1 MKKTLCFVCAFF
13 LILCVLPYGQKANAI
28 QENRADYS
36 NTPRNDVPEEYTWRI
51 EDLFET
57 KEAWDGEKERIFSA
71 IDKIDELASGWTS
84 SAVRMLDLYKL
95 LDEIGMGSEKLS
107 AYARHQSNMDLANPL
122 YRQMIG
128 ELDSRL
134 IQLRAKLSFMQ
145 DDILKLGEQKFAAY
159 LESEPELEPY
169 AFEVQDILRQKDHI
183 LPSDQQKIVSMTGL
197 FSGVPSQASGVL
209 NNLDI
214 PNPKVTLSTGEEI
227 ILNYP
232 TYSRLRS
239 AKNPEDRQLVMDTF
253 WANLKKYENTFAV
266 LVDGAM
272 KNHLFHARFRHFE
285 NTLAARLSDNNI
297 DQAVYHMLIKMT
309 RKNLDIMFRYLLLKK
324 EMLGLETFNYVDMY
338 ASAVKSIDK
347 VYGWDEAKTIILE
360 ALKPLGP
367 EYVAVLEDAFTN
379 RWIDRF
385 PNRGKQSGAYSS
397 GIFGVHPFV
406 KMNYTGN
413 FSNVSTLAHELGHA
427 LHSYLS
433 NKKQP
438 FSLASYSTFLAEIA
452 ATFNEH
458 LLVDYLI
465 RNESNDM
472 FRLFILDNYL
482 NGIKGTV
489 YRQTHFAEYELA
501 MHQYV
506 ESGQT
511 LTAQW
516 LNDKYLETTRGYYG
530 HDKGIVYV
538 DDYIQNEWSVVPHFF
553 LNYYVYAYAT
563 GMIASSALTEMV
575 LSEGDKGREKYL
587 EFLSAG
593 GSDYPL
599 EILKRAGVDMTRP
612 EPYEAAFKR
621 FGAIVSEM
629 EGLVKKLKAA
639 NGN

>member
-1 MKKTLCFVCAFF
+1 LQTSGA
-13 LILCVLPYGQKANAI
+13 
-28 QENRADYS
+28 QEKLTDYS
-36 NTPRNDVPEEYTWRI
+36 NTPRKDVPVEFTWRI

-57 KEAWDGEKERIFSA
+57 KEDWDREKERIFSL
-71 IDKIDELASGWTS
+71 IDKIDELAPGWTS
-84 SAVRMLDLYKL
+84 SPARMLALYKL
-95 LDEIGMGSEKLS
+95 VDEIRMGSEKLS
-107 AYARHQSNMDLANPL
+107 AYARHQSNMDLGNPL
-122 YRQMIG
+122 YRQMTG
-128 ELDSRL
+128 ELQSRF

-145 DDILKLGEQKFAAY
+145 DDILKLGAQKFAAF
-159 LESEPELEPY
+159 LDSEPGLAPY
-169 AFEVQDILRQKDHI
+169 AFGVQDILRQKDHI
-183 LPSDQQKIVSMTGL
+183 LPPDQQKILSMTGL

-214 PNPKVTLSTGEEI
+214 PNPKVTLSDGDEI

-253 WANLKKYENTFAV
+253 WSNIKKYENTFAV
-266 LVDGAM
+266 LLDGAM
-272 KNHLFHARFRHFE
+272 KNHVFHAEVRNFDS
-285 NTLAARLSDNNI
+285 TLEARLSDNNI
-297 DQAVYHMLIKMT
+297 DEAVYHMLIKKT
-309 RKNLDIMFRYLLLKK
+309 RENLDILHRYLLLKK
-324 EMLGLETFNYVDMY
+324 EMLGLEAFKYVDMY

-347 VYGWDEAKTIILE
+347 VFGWDEAKTLILE
-360 ALKPLGP
+360 ALKPLGS
-367 EYVAVLEDAFTN
+367 EYVAVLEEAFGN

-397 GIFGVHPFV
+397 GIYGVHPFV

-413 FSNVSTLAHELGHA
+413 YSNVSTLAHELGHA

-433 NKKQP
+433 DRTQP
-438 FSLASYSTFLAEIA
+438 YSMADYSPFLAEIA
-452 ATFNEH
+452 STFNEH
-458 LLVDYLI
+458 LLVNYLI
-465 RNESNDM
+465 QEETDD
-472 FRLFILDNYL
+472 LFKLYILDSYI

-489 YRQTHFAEYELA
+489 YRQVHFAEYELA
-501 MHQYV
+501 MHQHA

-516 LNDKYLETTRGYYG
+516 LNDKFLETTRDYYG
-530 HDKGIVYV
+530 HDKGITQV

-575 LSEGDKGREKYL
+575 MNEGEEGRRKYL
-587 EFLSAG
+587 AFLSSG

-599 EILKRAGVDMTRP
+599 NILKKAGVDMTQP

-621 FGAIVSEM
+621 FGSVVSEM
-629 EGLVKKLKAA
+629 EKLVKKLKE
-639 NGN
+639 

>member
-1 MKKTLCFVCAFF
+1 M
-13 LILCVLPYGQKANAI
+13 
-28 QENRADYS
+28 
-36 NTPRNDVPEEYTWRI
+36 
-51 EDLFET
+51 
-57 KEAWDGEKERIFSA
+57 
-71 IDKIDELASGWTS
+71 IDKIDELAPGWTS
-84 SAVRMLDLYKL
+84 SASRMVALYKL
-95 LDEIGMGSEKLS
+95 VDEIGMGSERLS
-107 AYARHQSNMDLANPL
+107 AYARHQGNVDLANPL

-128 ELDSRL
+128 ELDSRF

-145 DDILKLGEQKFAAY
+145 DDILKLGAQKFAAY
-159 LESEPELEPY
+159 LESEPELAAY

-183 LPSDQQKIVSMTGL
+183 LPTDQKKIVSMTGL
-197 FSGVPSQASGVL
+197 FSGVPGQASGVL

-214 PNPKVTLSTGEEI
+214 PNPKTTLSTGEEV

-253 WANLKKYENTFAV
+253 WANIKKYENTFAV
-266 LVDGAM
+266 LLDGAM
-272 KNHLFHARFRHFE
+272 KNHLFHAEVRRFE

-297 DQAVYHMLIKMT
+297 DPAVYHMLIKKT
-309 RKNLDIMFRYLLLKK
+309 RENLDILHRYLLLKK
-324 EMLGLETFNYVDMY
+324 EMLGLATFKYVDMY

-347 VYGWDEAKTIILE
+347 VFGWDEAKTLILE

-367 EYVAVLEDAFTN
+367 EYIDVLEEGFGN

-397 GIFGVHPFV
+397 GIYGVHPFV

-413 FSNVSTLAHELGHA
+413 YSNVSTLAHELGHA

-433 NKKQP
+433 DKTQP
-438 FSLASYSTFLAEIA
+438 YSLADYATFLAEIA
-452 ATFNEH
+452 STFNEH
-458 LLVDYLI
+458 LLVNHLI
-465 RNESNDM
+465 QEETDD
-472 FRLFILDNYL
+472 LFKLYILDNYL

-489 YRQTHFAEYELA
+489 FRQVHFAEYELA
-501 MHQYV
+501 MHQHV

-516 LNDKYLETTRGYYG
+516 LNGKYLETTRDYYG
-530 HDKGIVYV
+530 HDKGITQV

-575 LSEGDKGREKYL
+575 LNEGEKGREKYL
-587 EFLSAG
+587 AFLSAG

-599 EILKRAGVDMTRP
+599 NILKKAGVDMTQP
-612 EPYEAAFKR
+612 EPYDAAFGY
-621 FGAIVSEM
+621 FGALVSQM
-629 EGLVKKLKAA
+629 EKLVKKLK
-639 NGN
+639 